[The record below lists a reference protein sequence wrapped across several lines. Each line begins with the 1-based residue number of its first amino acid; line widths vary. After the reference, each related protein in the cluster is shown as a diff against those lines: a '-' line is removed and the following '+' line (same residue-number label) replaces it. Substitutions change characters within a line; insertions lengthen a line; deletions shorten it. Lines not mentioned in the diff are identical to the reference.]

1 MLPRAVA
8 PLALLVAL
16 LVPGAALIAACSSA
30 SSDLASPAGG
40 AALIHGYESETDASD
55 AGVGPDAAEN
65 PSSVGTQ
72 VAQGNAIC
80 HASKTMGCYPDT
92 VVDACDLP
100 DDGGAA
106 DAATDGAAAYPAG
119 CHVITDATGMLQTK
133 CLPSKLQGMYASTC
147 SQSTDCSPGWECV
160 SEGTCRHYCCSGNS
174 SCSDNQFCDVQP
186 TAQYPNIIVPVCV
199 AEMPCTLIDIDGC
212 PTGEQCSVVK
222 EDGTTSCVAIGPQ
235 GDGQSCDLEHCA
247 HGYVCLGPTG
257 SRQCAP
263 LCYTASVG
271 SCTNGRTCVGTL
283 PLFTN
288 PLVGA
293 CQ

>member
-8 PLALLVAL
+8 LLAL
-16 LVPGAALIAACSSA
+16 LVPGAALIAACGSSK
-30 SSDLASPAGG
+30 SNDLSGTGDFTP
-40 AALIHGYESETDASD
+40 IHGYVSEADASD
-55 AGVGPDAAEN
+55 AGAGSDAAEG
-65 PSSVGTQ
+65 PALGTQ
-72 VAQGNAIC
+72 VTQGNGIC
-80 HASKTMGCYPDT
+80 HASKLTGCYPDT
-92 VVDACDLP
+92 MVDACDLP

-119 CHVITDATGMLQTK
+119 CHVITDGTGIVRTV
-133 CLPSKLQGMYASTC
+133 CLASKLQGMYASTC

-160 SEGTCRHYCCSGNS
+160 NEGTCRHYCCSGNS
-174 SCSDNQFCDVQP
+174 ACSDNQFCDVQP
-186 TAQYPNIIVPVCV
+186 TAQDPNTLVPVCV
-199 AEMPCTLIDIDGC
+199 SETPCTLIDIDGC

-222 EDGTTSCVAIGPQ
+222 EDGTTSCVAVGPQ
-235 GDGQSCDLEHCA
+235 GDGESCDLEHCA
-247 HGYVCLGPTG
+247 HGYVCLGTTG
-257 SRQCAP
+257 SRRCAP

-271 SCTNGRTCVGTL
+271 ACTNGRTCVGTL